1 MASDTFQSAVVRGIK
16 TMRTKQVDVLSRI
29 PSPSVIRERLSEVQ
43 VEARKL
49 QILLEVAERIEA
61 EKSKTSEVA
70 HV

>member
-1 MASDTFQSAVVRGIK
+1 
-16 TMRTKQVDVLSRI
+16 MRTKQVDVLSRI